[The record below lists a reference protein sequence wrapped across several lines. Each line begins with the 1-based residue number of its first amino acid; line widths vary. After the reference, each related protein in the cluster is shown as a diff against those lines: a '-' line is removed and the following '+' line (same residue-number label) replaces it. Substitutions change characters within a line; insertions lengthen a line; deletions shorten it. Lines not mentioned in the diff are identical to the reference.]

1 MSARYPAAIWAE
13 IRALGRPQHP
23 LCGGGG
29 AALLGDRG
37 TGMARL
43 AAWRCALDGWR
54 QANPE
59 GEQRYEA
66 LLAELDAGERE
77 LAEARRRHAAERSWA
92 ETGAVPPR
100 VLAALEL
107 YRPDTA
113 AAAAVARW
121 LPSPATWL
129 LLLGGTGTGKSTAAA
144 WALREVHR
152 AGASVAWVQSARLAV
167 DAGGWEGEQLARR
180 LRGVTVLVVD
190 DVGAQDGSEYAR
202 GILRELLTERHEA
215 SERTVLTSNLDAA
228 ALRAHLGDRLYDRVR
243 HECKLTLCGGAS
255 MRGGAK

>member
-1 MSARYPAAIWAE
+1 MSARDPAAIWAE

-92 ETGAVPPR
+92 EAGAVPQR
-100 VLAALEL
+100 LVTALES
-107 YRPDTA
+107 YRADTA
-113 AAAAVARW
+113 AAQAVARW
-121 LPSPATWL
+121 VPSGVTWCV
-129 LLLGGTGTGKSTAAA
+129 LLGGTGTGKSTAAA
-144 WALREVHR
+144 WALRAAHLV
-152 AGASVAWVQSARLAV
+152 GVSVAWVQSARLAV
-167 DAGGWEGEQLARR
+167 DAGGFEGEQLARR
-180 LRGVTVLVVD
+180 LRAVGVLVVD
-190 DVGAQDGSEYAR
+190 DVGAQDRGQYAR
-202 GILRELLTERHEA
+202 DVLRELLTERHEGRA
-215 SERTVLTSNLDAA
+215 RTIVTTNLDGAEFRDHLGERLSERI
-228 ALRAHLGDRLYDRVR
+228 R
-243 HECKLTLCGGAS
+243 HECQATTCRGAS
-255 MRGGAK
+255 MRGGSK